1 MKGKNSA
8 ESLLK
13 EIIKLDPV
21 EFLGVCRILSIP
33 IYEED
38 TAEATAEGARA
49 SDSAMEDGTPR
60 DFQLIWEDVC
70 DKVWYLNRVQRRTLG
85 KLLRAVNK
93 ED

>member
-13 EIIKLDPV
+13 EIIRLDPI

-33 IYEED
+33 IYEEGIV
-38 TAEATAEGARA
+38 EGGES
-49 SDSAMEDGTPR
+49 SDKPIEDGTPR
-60 DFQLIWEDVC
+60 EFQLIWEDVC
-70 DKVWYLNRVQRRTLG
+70 EKIWYLNRVQRRTLG

>member
-8 ESLLK
+8 ENLLK
-13 EIIKLDPV
+13 EIIKLDPI

-33 IYEED
+33 VYEED
-38 TAEATAEGARA
+38 NTEEAN
-49 SDSAMEDGTPR
+49 SDRHLEDGTPR

>member
-33 IYEED
+33 VYEEGNAD
-38 TAEATAEGARA
+38 GAES
-49 SDSAMEDGTPR
+49 SDKPLEEGTPR
-60 DFQLIWEDVC
+60 EFKSIWDDVC
-70 DKVWYLNRVQRRTLG
+70 DKVWVLNRVQRRTLG